1 MDNAGFYPLA
11 NKNFNHIE
19 TNMGGSPDC
28 PQPSAGR
35 TTEGATLAGIDRKPP
50 LARLG
55 GGTRL
60 DLDEDQD
67 HPLEDHEV
75 ELIPAATPVAG
86 QDLGTP

>member
-11 NKNFNHIE
+11 NKNFNHIK
-19 TNMGGSPDC
+19 TNMGCSPDR
-28 PQPSAGR
+28 PQPSTGR
-35 TTEGATLAGIDRKPP
+35 ATKGATLAGIDRKPP

-55 GGTRL
+55 GSACL

-75 ELIPAATPVAG
+75 ELIPAATPVPG
-86 QDLGTP
+86 